1 MTITAGNYLEKN
13 NNLKY
18 RYENS
23 AANEFYSCILFSSQD
38 ISMAII
44 TFNFF
49 YRNSYLIF
57 VKDQF

>member
-1 MTITAGNYLEKN
+1 MTITASNYLEKN

-23 AANEFYSCILFSSQD
+23 AAIEFYSCILFSSQD
-38 ISMAII
+38 ISIAII

-49 YRNSYLIF
+49 IET
-57 VKDQF
+57 VT